1 MYSVDVAVQ
10 GVEKTIEIAR
20 LLWEK
25 KRNWLL

>member
-25 KRNWLL
+25 RNWLL